1 MEDVIKHLQ
10 KELAS
15 LRTGRLLDHLRVE
28 LYGDHMPMKAC
39 GTATVR
45 DPQLLVFNAFD
56 PSTSETIAKA
66 IRDSPLGLNPRVEGQ
81 DILVPVPRPT
91 AESLKAMKKV
101 CKQEGEQAKASIRHQ
116 RKVAMDLAKKAASED
131 DKFRH
136 GKEVEAL
143 TQEFV
148 AAIDSLVQAKEKA
161 IADHSA

>member
-1 MEDVIKHLQ
+1 MARRHV
-10 KELAS
+10 
-15 LRTGRLLDHLRVE
+15 GF
-28 LYGDHMPMKAC
+28 
-39 GTATVR
+39 
-45 DPQLLVFNAFD
+45 LVTKYVCVQSPDCFQ
-56 PSTSETIAKA
+56 STSFKPTLYLF
-66 IRDSPLGLNPRVEGQ
+66 R
-81 DILVPVPRPT
+81 RPT

-116 RKVAMDLAKKAASED
+116 RKVAWMRIEVALRDCLGGSHLNGPKMCTLAICPTSPHGDYLITNCIMPLHTQVAMDLAKKAASED

-148 AAIDSLVQAKEKA
+148 AAIDSLVQAQEKA

>member
-1 MEDVIKHLQ
+1 
-10 KELAS
+10 
-15 LRTGRLLDHLRVE
+15 
-28 LYGDHMPMKAC
+28 
-39 GTATVR
+39 
-45 DPQLLVFNAFD
+45 
-56 PSTSETIAKA
+56 
-66 IRDSPLGLNPRVEGQ
+66 
-81 DILVPVPRPT
+81 
-91 AESLKAMKKV
+91 MKKV

-116 RKVAMDLAKKAASED
+116 RKVGLIFIEVALWDCLGGIRLNGHEACTLITQPSSPHVITHCVMPLHAQVAMDLAKKAASED